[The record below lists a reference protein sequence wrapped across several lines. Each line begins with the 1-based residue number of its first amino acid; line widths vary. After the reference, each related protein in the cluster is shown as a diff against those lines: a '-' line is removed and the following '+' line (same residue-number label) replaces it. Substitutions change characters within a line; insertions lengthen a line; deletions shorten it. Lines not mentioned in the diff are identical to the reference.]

1 MKRTI
6 LFSQSLSIKT
16 LFVST
21 EAFQTDLRE
30 SMMLLICQ
38 PTASNAVLCRIR
50 LILKFNIIKVNKIVK
65 FLALMDFYRAAEVRA
80 RP

>member
-6 LFSQSLSIKT
+6 LSSQSLSINT

-21 EAFQTDLRE
+21 EGFQTDLRE